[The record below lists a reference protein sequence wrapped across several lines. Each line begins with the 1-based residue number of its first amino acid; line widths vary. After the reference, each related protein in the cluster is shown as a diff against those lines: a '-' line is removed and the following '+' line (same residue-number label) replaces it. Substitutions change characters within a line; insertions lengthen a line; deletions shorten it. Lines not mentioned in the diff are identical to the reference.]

1 MFSPQITTI
10 LKRQLFFLGT
20 IYEDTPRV
28 RPMRPFLDGN
38 ENIWLISYKG
48 TEKNK
53 EIERNNQVELCTV
66 DNNNVLR
73 LQGLLLQEK
82 DIRLEEIEDIRQ
94 QIFDNL
100 PHVKEIFKSASDS
113 NMVVY
118 KLIVRNTIFRSLDSA
133 DVSELHFKL

>member
-10 LKRQLFFLGT
+10 LKRQLLFLGT
-20 IYEDTPRV
+20 ICEDTPRV

-82 DIRLEEIEDIRQ
+82 DIRLEEIKDIRQ